1 MDFNLIFILLSPTT
15 AEGKRKIFKR
25 GFRFVCLKCS
35 VLFYLFISLSLFFF
49 HLFFYKSIYWKMMRL
64 KDKGKVKNMQGMS
77 GFKNFRQNI

>member
-15 AEGKRKIFKR
+15 ARGKKKNLLQEG
-25 GFRFVCLKCS
+25 FVCLKCS